1 MPGNLNK
8 IWEAISGNKA
18 AILGAWRAKSF
29 TSKRAWYSMGN
40 LAARPA
46 SRNFS
51 DNPRM
56 IASYA
61 TRALAGAATGAMIGG
76 GWGAVS
82 DNETILGGAMK
93 GAFVGA
99 AGRVSARGLNFKAAR
114 GMTRLSQ
121 VRSMRDNLQ
130 FAWGAMNSGRVRGM
144 RNWVVG
150 SSLLGAAQGM
160 ISGEDNPVGGAVGG
174 AISGGIRGAAMYGA
188 YRGLKR
194 WRGMEGPVRR
204 GRSLTRPGA
213 PTLSI

>member
-1 MPGNLNK
+1 
-8 IWEAISGNKA
+8 
-18 AILGAWRAKSF
+18 
-29 TSKRAWYSMGN
+29 MGN
-40 LAARPA
+40 LSARSARPNRA
-46 SRNFS
+46 
-51 DNPRM
+51 

-99 AGRVSARGLNFKAAR
+99 AGRIGARGINFKATR
-114 GMTRLSQ
+114 GMTRLTQ
-121 VRSMRDNLQ
+121 VRSMRDNLK

-160 ISGEDNPVGGAVGG
+160 VSGDDNPLGGAVGG
-174 AISGGIRGAAMYGA
+174 ALAGGVRGAAMYGA
-188 YRGLKR
+188 YRGLRR
-194 WRGMEGPVRR
+194 WGGYEGPVRR
-204 GRSLTRPGA
+204 GKQLMV
-213 PTLSI
+213 I